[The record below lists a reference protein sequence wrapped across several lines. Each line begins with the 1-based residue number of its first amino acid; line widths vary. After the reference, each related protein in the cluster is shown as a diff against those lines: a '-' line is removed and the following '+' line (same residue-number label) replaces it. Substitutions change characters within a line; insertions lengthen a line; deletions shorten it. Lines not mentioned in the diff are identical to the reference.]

1 MDFGDYVRAFRRDKG
16 KQICVGIAVCRLP
29 GGIGVLAM
37 GDNPDGVGTLHC
49 CRRRD
54 SRVIDIYDAED
65 SYIHPALTSQELLFV
80 NRVRRIL
87 SFRWRSGGEI
97 EAVELRVL
105 GLVNAATAQSFPKR
119 TRVFA
124 DRCSRKSKDLLNCCL
139 PGSFGSGKRR

>member
-65 SYIHPALTSQELLFV
+65 SYIHPASVVRFDGVPVENAITRYVACKFLL
-80 NRVRRIL
+80 
-87 SFRWRSGGEI
+87 SRW
-97 EAVELRVL
+97 
-105 GLVNAATAQSFPKR
+105 
-119 TRVFA
+119 
-124 DRCSRKSKDLLNCCL
+124 
-139 PGSFGSGKRR
+139 